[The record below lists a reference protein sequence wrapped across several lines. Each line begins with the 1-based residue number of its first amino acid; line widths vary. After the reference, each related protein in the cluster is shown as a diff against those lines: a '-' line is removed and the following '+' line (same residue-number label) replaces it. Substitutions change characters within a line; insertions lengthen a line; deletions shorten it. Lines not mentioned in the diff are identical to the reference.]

1 MRKWK
6 VPRITGRSALGLVST
21 TVTSFGPVAFTLS
34 ICSASTLAFEAVAGS
49 LWRMIEYTTS
59 AGDNALPSWKVTP
72 LRSVKTQVLA
82 SVVLNDSA
90 RAARG
95 VRLLSSEV
103 SPL

>member
-1 MRKWK
+1 
-6 VPRITGRSALGLVST
+6 
-21 TVTSFGPVAFTLS
+21 
-34 ICSASTLAFEAVAGS
+34 
-49 LWRMIEYTTS
+49 MIEYTTS